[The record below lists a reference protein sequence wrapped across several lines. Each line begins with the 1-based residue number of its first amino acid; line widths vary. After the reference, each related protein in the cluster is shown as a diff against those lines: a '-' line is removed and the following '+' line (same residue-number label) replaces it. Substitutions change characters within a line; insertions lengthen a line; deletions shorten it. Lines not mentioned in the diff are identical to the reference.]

1 MICIEKFFNMPATW
15 VMKGQIIYFL
25 TVCSREKCFIL
36 ILIGFFS
43 AALGNLVQGQ
53 LKITISWGQL
63 QKLVDEEN

>member
-1 MICIEKFFNMPATW
+1 MPATW